1 MTAARPQTDPRPLYE
16 IIYVVLREHLLDSSF
31 PTGLVLG
38 EAGVA
43 RAFKSSRI
51 PAAAALQRLCDE
63 GLIKKFDG
71 RGYLAARGRS
81 SRRSCAG
88 SSWTQVCGCP
98 RP

>member
-1 MTAARPQTDPRPLYE
+1 MPAAPPQTDPRPLYE

-51 PAAAALQRLCDE
+51 PARRRTAEAARRRTDQEARWE
-63 GLIKKFDG
+63 GLFG
-71 RGYLAARGRS
+71 G
-81 SRRSCAG
+81 
-88 SSWTQVCGCP
+88 
-98 RP
+98 